1 MWWDE
6 TTFDIESIP
15 FVKESYG
22 SKKFAF
28 VTDYVRLWAIF
39 NYSGIYMNTDVEVY
53 QPIDRF
59 LNEPAFSGFES
70 YTDVPTGIMAGEKRF
85 NKLRGRNN

>member
-1 MWWDE
+1 
-6 TTFDIESIP
+6 
-15 FVKESYG
+15 
-22 SKKFAF
+22 
-28 VTDYVRLWAIF
+28 
-39 NYSGIYMNTDVEVY
+39 MNTDVEVY